1 MLVPGVT
8 FEQLVRARAQR
19 GKGSAITDVEA
30 FMADRMAAHCNGEEL
45 VVRHIDGQRA
55 IRIVDRRMSD
65 GHRVGFSVDVTRL
78 VQAVEAAQAASQA
91 KRRTALG
98 GKTVPT

>member
-8 FEQLVRARAQR
+8 LEQLVRARAQR
-19 GKGSAITDVEA
+19 GKGSGITDVEA
-30 FMADRMAAHCNGEEL
+30 FVADRMAAHCNGEEL